1 MTGLANTVVVF
12 QRILSGFILL
22 PFAVGIS
29 FAQVPAVTPGG
40 TVNAASNGAG
50 QPVAAGSLVSIY
62 GSSFAAG
69 LALASSVPLST
80 NLSGTS
86 VTINN
91 IPAALDFVS
100 PGQINAQ
107 VPFNVLP
114 TGVTSGAVNVVITNN
129 GVPSAPSPVIIS
141 QAGPAVFEYNTP
153 TTPSVSYALAYFAIG
168 TNTGSYAWP
177 PNTAPPL
184 TTFLAVPGDL
194 LTILATGLGAVTPS
208 EPNGS
213 APVYDPGPYQNRSP
227 AVTPQVFIGNV
238 PAQVQFAGLSP
249 QFPGVFQLNVY
260 VPQIPAGNAVPLQIQ
275 VGTAMSPLVFVGVG
289 TP

>member
-1 MTGLANTVVVF
+1 VLN
-12 QRILSGFILL
+12 RILGGIVFI
-22 PFAVGIS
+22 PFALGVS
-29 FAQVPAVTPGG
+29 LAQTPAILPGG

-50 QPVAAGSLVSIY
+50 QPVAPGGLVSIY

-91 IPAALDFVS
+91 VPAALDFVS

-114 TGVTSGAVNVVITNN
+114 TGVTSGSVNVVVTNN
-129 GVPSAPSPVIIS
+129 GVPSAPSPVVIS
-141 QAGPAVFEYNTP
+141 PAGPAVFEYNTP
-153 TTPSVSYALAYFAIG
+153 TTPSVSYGLAYFALG
-168 TNTGSYAWP
+168 PNTGSYAWP

-184 TTFLAVPGDL
+184 NTFLAVPGDL
-194 LTILATGLGAVTPS
+194 LTVLATGLGAVTPA
-208 EPNGS
+208 EANGS
-213 APVYDPGPYQNRSP
+213 APVYDPGTYQNRSP
-227 AVTPQVFIGNV
+227 VATPQVFIGNV

-260 VPQIPAGNAVPLQIQ
+260 VPQVPAGNAVPFQIQ
-275 VGTAMSPLVFVGVG
+275 VGTAMSPPVYIGVG
-289 TP
+289 AP